1 MKILTLNTH
10 SLVEEKYE
18 EKLIE
23 FVEMLKVEKPDVFAL
38 QEVNQSLAMPETL
51 DTSATGYIMS
61 KNGNATIRVDNHA
74 YRVAK
79 LLLEAGI

>member
-23 FVEMLKVEKPDVFAL
+23 FVEMLKVEKPDVC
-38 QEVNQSLAMPETL
+38 NDCKYS
-51 DTSATGYIMS
+51 
-61 KNGNATIRVDNHA
+61 
-74 YRVAK
+74 
-79 LLLEAGI
+79 